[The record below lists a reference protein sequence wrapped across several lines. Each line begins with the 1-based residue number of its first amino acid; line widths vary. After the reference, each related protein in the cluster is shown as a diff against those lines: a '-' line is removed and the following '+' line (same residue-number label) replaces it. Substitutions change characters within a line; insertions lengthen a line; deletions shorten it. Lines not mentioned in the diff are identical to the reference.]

1 MKTWCEQLLAEQY
14 AEDRSKAYYVDESG
28 EWKWY
33 ITERGRYSKVDFLAG
48 YKAAKAIVEEELQA
62 VQAQRAESPGLGAAE
77 YALRS
82 VLAKMGGK

>member
-48 YKAAKAIVEEELQA
+48 YKAAKDNQ
-62 VQAQRAESPGLGAAE
+62 E
-77 YALRS
+77 YLMNEMSILRS
-82 VLAKMGGK
+82 RLDTAEKLSQLVDENKEQ